1 MVINT
6 AVAMNFLCFIYFIAK
21 ITLIIHNYN
30 IKKSFKKYQEI
41 IESYYKNL
49 KRALENILE

>member
-1 MVINT
+1 
-6 AVAMNFLCFIYFIAK
+6 
-21 ITLIIHNYN
+21 LIIHDYS

-49 KRALENILE
+49 KRVLKNILE